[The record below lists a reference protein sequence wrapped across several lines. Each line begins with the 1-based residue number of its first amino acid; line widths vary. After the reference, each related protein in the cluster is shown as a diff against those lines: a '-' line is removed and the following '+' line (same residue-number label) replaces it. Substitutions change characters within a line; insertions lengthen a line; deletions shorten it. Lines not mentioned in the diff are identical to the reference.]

1 MASKSKTKPI
11 TPANMRALAIELIDY
26 FNEQGYWFDMG
37 IYVDGER
44 WSSNPVKPSVDPEE
58 KKTEKGTVY
67 YVEKDINVEEYLE
80 YCNPNTV
87 TLYFEG
93 PLYHAINYHDINLS
107 FKLDKKFLNEYGL
120 YFEQGYAW
128 SMAAYEV

>member
-1 MASKSKTKPI
+1 
-11 TPANMRALAIELIDY
+11 MRALAIELIDY

-44 WSSNPVKPSVDPEE
+44 WSSNLVKPSDDAV
-58 KKTEKGTVY
+58 
-67 YVEKDINVEEYLE
+67 
-80 YCNPNTV
+80 
-87 TLYFEG
+87 
-93 PLYHAINYHDINLS
+93 NYDDYNLL
-107 FKLDKKFLNEYGL
+107 FKLDKKFLNKYGL